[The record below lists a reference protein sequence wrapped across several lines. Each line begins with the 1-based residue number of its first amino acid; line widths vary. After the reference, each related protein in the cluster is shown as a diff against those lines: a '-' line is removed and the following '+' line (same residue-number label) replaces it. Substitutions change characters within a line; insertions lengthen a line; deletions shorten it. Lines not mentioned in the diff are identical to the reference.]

1 MTRLITAAAFALLTA
16 PAWAAHP
23 LITDDTG
30 TQGAGGNQAEF
41 TFDRAESGKSPTK
54 AHENAFAFTYTRGL
68 SDSLDFF
75 IGGVRLDMQDPSSN
89 DGARVKGEGDS
100 ALGLKWRYA
109 EKDGLSLGLKL
120 TASIGT
126 GDDTRGLGAGRSTQS
141 LLHVTQWETKA
152 GDFLVNL
159 GISNNGKT
167 ADERRTL
174 WNASAAWLVP
184 VREDLTFALD
194 IGASQ
199 QASKDNS
206 KHPAYALIGLIWSVT
221 EKIDLDVGYK
231 HGLNDQES
239 DSQLGVG
246 LTVRW

>member
-1 MTRLITAAAFALLTA
+1 MTRFIAAAALTLLAA

-41 TFDRAESGKSPTK
+41 TFDRAESGKGSSK
-54 AHENAFAFTYTRGL
+54 SHENAFAFTYTRGL
-68 SDSLDFF
+68 TDTLDFF
-75 IGGVRLDMQDPSSN
+75 VGGTRLDLRDPSAN

-120 TASIGT
+120 TASLGT
-126 GDDTRGLGAGRSTQS
+126 GDDARGLGAGRSTQS
-141 LLHVTQWETKA
+141 LLHVTQLETKA
-152 GDFLVNL
+152 GDLLINVGL
-159 GISNNGKT
+159 TNNGKT

-194 IGASQ
+194 LGVAQ
-199 QASKDNS
+199 QASKDSS
-206 KHPAYALIGLIWSVT
+206 KHPAYALIGLIWSLT
-221 EKIDLDVGYK
+221 EKIDLDIGYK
-231 HGLNDQES
+231 HGLNDQEP